1 MSYEQ
6 RLHAVYLDLIAL
18 GWSHEAALEL
28 AQIHLQMKE
37 QQQ

>member
-18 GWSHEAALEL
+18 GWSHDAALEL
-28 AQIHLQMKE
+28 AELHIRMKE
-37 QQQ
+37 HQK